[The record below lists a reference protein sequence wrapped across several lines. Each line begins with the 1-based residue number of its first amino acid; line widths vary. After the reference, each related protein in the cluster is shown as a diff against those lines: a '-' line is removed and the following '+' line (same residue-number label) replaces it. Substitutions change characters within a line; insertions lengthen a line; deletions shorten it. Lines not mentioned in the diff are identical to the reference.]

1 MANDYN
7 RPNEFDRP
15 NEIERSSDR
24 NRAPAPNKDNK
35 HAKKAGD
42 GTMTFMVWSMAG
54 TVLAACSEPIFSDVA
69 ELAGGGG
76 SSGDRSSG
84 PIEHYAVNSR
94 ARDVRFFIDVDGNG
108 QFDNR
113 TDTVIGTTN
122 DAGYFL
128 ANRPGDD
135 QVLAADFTGATD
147 IASGTSLSNLGVLRS
162 LPYDGGEYVII
173 SPLTDLLANAG
184 AGVDPQDVLNS
195 IFGMAPEFDGAG
207 APVTGSP
214 MSPIITLEDVLDINN
229 YNPVGLDTAPI
240 ERQLLTTASIALSE
254 IEIEASSSTA
264 DRATILRDTFN
275 DFRGDALTNQ
285 NPRVRLDTGETIEG
299 TSVDLATEVNERITV
314 ADNRGGLPV
323 VADVNEGTPIPM
335 TEDENFVLLD
345 ANRDAVSLF
354 GFEDPFGNTDSDG
367 DGVPEDGSL
376 RGVYIEAASTGGGDI
391 AVMFGDATN
400 NVALAGADRV
410 VDTDS
415 TLTDPRTIGSAT
427 FYFVSAA
434 NLDQLV
440 LSPGTDVSGDFQI
453 RFYVH
458 DGEDATLADDA
469 TTLDGVGMLEIE
481 VAPVNDAPELTVVV
495 TDGAVTE
502 AGGADNNTAGD
513 VMANGSLTIT
523 DPDTGH
529 DDFDFVGNTLQGRA
543 GTSGAFK
550 NANGVVENEMTSDG
564 QIIGTYGTL
573 TLEDDGTWSYAL
585 RDDDSD
591 TQALDGGDTP
601 DMVQDVFEIQLV
613 NVDGTTQTSAIVPI
627 TIDVTGAN
635 DAPTDI
641 TTGGAAFAV
650 SYDNDDIPSDGIFI
664 ATLSTEDVDAGD
676 AHSYTITGT
685 DMGSFSLRSSSAPGA
700 TTSATATDNNHLWLN
715 AAAAPARAVD
725 GTWDI
730 TMTSEDSAGLRISE
744 DFSIRRTDATT
755 NLAPTDITT
764 TATGT
769 SAALTATYD
778 GDSVPTGG
786 HVVAVL
792 DSTDPNSGDS
802 HTYSIVPNDNGPFTI
817 RNGNQLVLREGASSP
832 APGDTLDVT
841 VRSTDAGTGTG
852 GLTFDK
858 TFTITRAGN
867 VSPTDITTTATG
879 TSAALTATYDGDSVP
894 TGGHVVAVLD
904 STDPNTDDAHTY
916 SIVPNDNGPFTIRNG
931 NQLVLREGASSPAPG
946 DTLDVTVRST
956 DAGTGTGGLTFD
968 KTFTITRAGNVS
980 PTDITTTA
988 TGTSAALTAT
998 YDGNSVPTGGHVVAV
1013 LDSTDPNSGDSH
1025 TYSIVPNDNGPFT
1038 IRNGNQL
1045 VLREGASSPAPGG
1058 TLDVTVRSTDA
1069 GTGTGGLTFE
1079 KTFTITRAG
1088 NVDPASDQL
1097 AVSSEGAREHLL
1109 IYGVEFRALEDGA
1122 PPVRPNTI
1130 YFRHN
1135 TLNEVVFS
1143 ADSDAFINYGIF
1155 TTDFSQVDIA
1165 GLWNNDPDSST
1176 KYVATI
1182 IEAMPNIDM
1191 FDEWATME
1199 RNGAEIGAAT
1209 DNGRRFT
1216 DGTEEADLVVTK
1228 DTDTDLTASGW
1239 LKVTGGTGDITF
1251 GNGGTGGFTASGQLG
1266 SAAHTDTRKYT
1277 FVGDYGD
1284 LVIDGDGDWV
1294 YTLGGT
1300 TAQDNAVTGL
1310 TSTIME
1316 TFRVS
1321 VIEDGSTRATQP
1333 ITIIVNVVSDIPSV
1347 APVINSGAT
1356 GAALLENSLVAA
1368 GTAVYTAAGTPELPT
1383 SSIIWSL
1390 EAGTG
1395 DQTLLRINDT
1405 TGAVTFNAET
1415 TPDHETKDTY
1425 SFTVIATDSLN
1436 STLTSNLAVSIA
1448 VTDVN
1453 EAPTDITTSPT
1464 GALTA
1469 IYTDPASVPTG
1480 SNGGLMITTLSTTDV
1495 DDGDTHTYTISA
1507 VATGTDPEA
1516 EAGAF
1521 MIRNDNELWL
1531 LPSPPDS
1538 VGAGDNFE
1546 IRITTRDSGG
1556 LTYSKDFTIFRTIPN
1571 PPTLS
1576 APIPADNDVTEDD
1589 TGDATVTGGTLTFDD
1604 TDAGQDK
1611 SNLRVY
1617 VAAGATATDASTE
1630 VAPGATGTD
1639 TEIPV
1644 VGTYGTFTL
1653 TRTMAGDVTWTY
1665 TLDHTDAD
1673 TQALRH
1679 GQEVTDQLAVIV
1691 YDADGVSSG
1700 VEIITIDVTGVND
1713 APVLVDPTGATITDS
1728 GTLNAD
1734 STATTGSLTGTF
1746 TETDIDTGDTHTF
1759 SASFGGTDG
1768 SALGTPVSGFSHSID
1783 GDYGILFYNSG
1794 TGAYEYV
1801 RDEDGINTLGGGIT
1815 DTDSFK
1821 ITVTDDSG
1829 AANEAPA
1836 AKDLVFTINGAN
1848 DAPTS
1853 SITVGTDTVAYDE
1866 DEVIDARVIS
1876 FGDVDDPNN
1885 GLTIRAFASGAPTE
1899 PTTPAF
1905 DDASPNPI
1913 TGSHS
1918 ITSTYGMFIINRN
1931 DNDGEISVE
1940 YDLNEGNSNVL
1951 ALQQTGGRLFDK
1963 LTVYVNDGDD
1973 TSTPETYVVTIEGPP
1988 PLFEVGELPLIE
2000 GTAGNDRF
2008 FTPLNGTTV
2017 AELIQGGK
2025 GRDAL
2030 SGNGGDDVLIG
2041 GAGGDNIILGDP
2053 DAANDAEAGAETVVY
2068 RFASDGNTGVDGQS
2082 RAVDGD
2088 DDIRD
2093 FERGVDK
2100 LVLVDVSTGDPIT
2113 SLTDFIADAPMVTIE
2128 VAGGLITAI
2137 NITFALD
2144 AAGETNSDSLTIQ
2157 FADANRPTV
2166 TAFTNELSGFVLDDY
2181 TALAT
2186 LFGGD
2191 DFFLVGDASQLPDN
2205 FTILDNAAPTSTI
2218 SSAAAIVAHD
2228 EDETIM
2234 TTISFD
2240 DDADD
2245 NADLTIHA
2253 FHSAS
2258 SGTTEPATPNFDA
2271 GLGTVLNSGATPTTT
2286 TVNGTYGMFTIIR
2299 DDGTGKLEVTYDL
2312 TESLPAVENLAEG
2325 DSLFEK
2331 LTVYISDDQGDQ
2343 GDTSTAQ
2350 DFVVEIENPAPLTVE
2365 SEGVREHLL
2374 IYGVEFRALED
2385 GARAETG
2392 IYFSADS
2399 GGAERII
2406 RSGNYLAFIDLVTYS
2421 QANIARIWNTYT
2433 SIPTNQDN
2441 ISNTNYVATIIEEM
2455 SMISAPRG
2463 NSLAGWR
2470 TQERFGAETTGVL
2483 GTRDFPDGTDAADT
2497 MVTENNDLTA
2507 SGWLHVTDATGDITF
2522 GKDTTSGVTVTGQLG
2537 GASGSAAYTDTRK
2550 YTYAGEYGNL
2560 VIDGDGD
2567 WVYTL
2572 GGTTTQN
2579 NDLAALRSTD
2589 NRTETFVVAVSQT
2602 GTRRTG
2608 TETIEIGVTGADSL
2622 VVTNEA
2628 VRAFVIVNGVE
2639 FRVNDDSNNPAH
2651 TAYKIDFR
2659 PTANGSADVIS
2670 VGSLIRVAPGSNT
2683 AVNERFSQANI
2694 ASIFNGAGL
2703 TSLDAAAIILQEET
2717 TTALANW
2724 ENNEVDSNGIYD
2736 FNTASTALD
2745 LVVTEDDD
2753 ADRTARG
2760 FLEVTGGTSPYTFG
2774 DSAMMIAGV
2783 NVNVYE
2789 GKYGDLIVHADG
2801 NWIYVLNNDLST
2813 TNELSAEDTETDR
2826 FTVIVSDSSMSAIMG
2841 RQQIEIEV
2849 NGANEANVAP
2859 TSVIM
2864 AGSDTAATIANDGTE
2879 TADTIISFDDAN
2891 DYDPN
2896 TSLTIYGISLG
2907 DETEPNAPSYDDAV
2921 ANGAELTSGATPTT
2935 PTTTTVNGTYG
2946 DFSITRTDGT
2956 GTLAVTYDLDEDNFA
2971 VENLA
2976 HGASLFEKL
2985 TVYVNDGED
2994 TSTAQEFL
3002 VTIAGPMPLFEVGEL
3017 TVTAATTGTADF
3029 DSLTGMPST
3038 NELFQGGDSVDTIT
3052 TNGGNDVVIGGS
3064 GTDTINLGTSAQTGA
3079 ETVVYRFES
3088 DGNAADGGWR
3098 ATDRGDTINNF
3109 EIGVD
3114 KLVLVDVSDGTAPIT
3129 SLTDL
3134 IADTLDRPA
3143 VQIRVTGTKISRI
3156 FIRFELGATDT
3167 DTIFA
3172 RAIEINLS
3180 SDTQLDFADFMD
3192 DFELAPQSTDS
3203 YILKQNDDAY
3213 GKLAELFGSTET
3225 FDGILV
3231 GDASQLPVGFTIL
3244 EGPDPF
3250 FSINEL
3256 TPVGSPFTGALA
3268 TDELIQG
3275 SDGSDVI
3282 NTRGGNDVVIGGE
3295 GGDNVTLGTNAQTGA
3310 ETVVYRFESDGDADA
3325 DDGWTATDAGEIIS
3339 NFERGIDKLI
3349 LVDIYEGI
3357 GTPIASLN
3365 DLINDAND
3373 RPAVSVEVDADADS
3387 GKITEIT
3394 ILFERSAFS
3403 IDSEFSRRIEVRL
3416 SSDTQPDFSTFMN
3429 DLERVGSTNNYNLKQ
3444 TSYGK
3449 LADLFGAGSL
3459 IVGPASQLPD
3469 GLDILDNAAPTSTIS
3484 SAAAT
3489 VVNDE
3494 DETITTTISFEDDDD
3509 DNADLIIRAFAS
3521 GATTEPPTP
3530 AFGANTPTPNPITTT
3545 GSNGFDGTY
3554 GRFTITRNDGT
3565 DGTGMLSV
3573 VYDLD
3578 DMNNTAVMNLGAGDS
3593 LIEKLTVYVN
3603 DGENTPIAQEFVVT
3617 IEGPTPPLFEVEG
3630 LIPITG
3636 TAGDDKPLKLGEP
3649 SVNEL
3654 LQGGD
3659 GDDQLS
3665 GNGGNDVF
3673 IGGAGSDRV
3682 VFGRGAGEEGA
3693 ETAVYRFTSDGSTAN
3708 GNWEATD
3715 AAETIDNFERG
3726 IDKLVLVDVSD
3737 GTAPITSLADFI
3749 ADTDDRP
3756 MVSVALD
3763 FNNLIT
3769 NIYITFDFDSN
3780 GVRNTFSGPRE
3791 IALNLSSA
3799 NRLLVDPNDPAN
3811 SFHDHLGPIQAN
3823 SRYDLTDYNQLAE
3836 LFGGEEFLLVGDAS
3850 QLPDDFTILEG
3861 PDPLTVESEGA
3872 RSHLLIYGVE
3882 FRQLVDGDDVV
3893 GETNGTIFFPN
3904 DGNENIAPTT
3914 SGFGINT
3921 LTYSQANIA
3930 NLWNTYTDNGNIVTQ
3945 GLVATI
3951 IEENDINT
3959 LAEWRTMEDGG
3970 AGVRGTF
3977 ATRDFTLGTDEADTM
3992 VTEGSDL
3999 TASGWLHVTDTTT
4012 GDITFGED
4020 ETNGVTVTGRLGGES
4035 GSAANTDTRKYTYAG
4050 IYGNLVIDGDGDWV
4064 YTLGGS
4070 EVQNNALAAL
4080 TSTNGGTD
4088 PFEVTVR
4095 ETGGAMRSKTEMIE
4109 IAVTGADVPAFATS
4123 RSGTMVTI
4131 TDTDSTA
4138 NNVPAPVTG
4147 TISLTAETD
4156 VTDLTWTIAAPT
4168 VTGTSQNADYFFGF
4182 ALPTSFPTGFILG
4195 REYSVEIIGKELE
4208 WSFMPNEK
4216 INDLNAGES
4225 VTFTYSIT
4233 VTNVDGTTNQD
4244 LVVTL
4249 NGFTPSLFEIPSGPG
4264 AGAAIPGT
4272 VDSDF
4277 GLNGTTAAELIQ
4289 AGDGSSD
4296 QIFTNGGD
4304 DVVIGGLGLDFIH
4317 LGDPAVPAQA
4327 GAETVVYRFESG
4339 GGQAGQWL
4347 ATDANDTINNFEI
4360 GVDKFVLVDVSD
4372 DTPITNLAAFDTHD
4386 NRPVV
4391 TVSTADAGGGVLDVT
4406 KISITL
4412 HNTDGQEVI
4421 IDINLADDTNRPII
4435 HSTDTTDRTI
4445 HNHVTQVGT
4454 TTTYILNDD
4463 ASVADIFGGDDFFLV
4478 GDASQLP
4485 DGLNIDLL

>member
-24 NRAPAPNKDNK
+24 NRSPAPNKDNK

-54 TVLAACSEPIFSDVA
+54 TVLAACSKPIFSDVA
-69 ELAGGGG
+69 DLAGGGG

-94 ARDVRFFIDVDGNG
+94 ARDVRFFIDENNNG
-108 QFDNR
+108 QFDND

-207 APVTGSP
+207 APVPNSP

-299 TSVDLATEVNERITV
+299 TSVDLAAEVNERITV

-335 TEDENFVLLD
+335 TEDEDFVLLD

-832 APGDTLDVT
+832 APGGTLDVT

-1165 GLWNNDPDSST
+1165 GLWNNDLDSRT

-1356 GAALLENSLVAA
+1356 GAALLENSAVTSS
-1368 GTAVYTAAGTPELPT
+1368 TAVYTATGTTELSS
-1383 SSIIWSL
+1383 SSIRWSL

-1395 DQTLLRINDT
+1395 DQTLLRIDDT
-1405 TGAVTFNAET
+1405 TGAVTFAAET

-1425 SFTVIATDSLN
+1425 SFTVIATDSLD

-1453 EAPTDITTSPT
+1453 EAPTDITTSTT
-1464 GALTA
+1464 GPLTA

-1516 EAGAF
+1516 EARAF

-1546 IRITTRDSGG
+1546 IRITTEDSGD

-1700 VEIITIDVTGVND
+1700 VEIITIDVTGAND
-1713 APVLVDPTGATITDS
+1713 APVLGDPTGATITDS
-1728 GTLNAD
+1728 GALDTD
-1734 STATTGSLTGTF
+1734 STVTGSLTGTF

-1768 SALGTPVSGFSHSID
+1768 SALDTPVSGFSHSID
-1783 GDYGILFYNSG
+1783 GDYGMLFYNSG

-1801 RDEDGINTLGGGIT
+1801 RDEVAIITLNAGGPE
-1815 DTDSFK
+1815 TDSFK

-2008 FTPLNGTTV
+2008 FTPLNGTTA

-2191 DFFLVGDASQLPDN
+2191 EFFLVGDASQLPDN

-2228 EDETIM
+2228 EDQTIM
-2234 TTISFD
+2234 TIISFD

-2286 TVNGTYGMFTIIR
+2286 VNGTYGMFTIIR
-2299 DDGTGKLEVTYDL
+2299 DDGTGELEVTYDL

-2392 IYFSADS
+2392 IYFSDDS
-2399 GGAERII
+2399 VGAERII
-2406 RSGNYLAFIDLVTYS
+2406 RATNYLAFIDLVTYS
-2421 QANIARIWNTYT
+2421 QANIAHIWNTST

-2455 SMISAPRG
+2455 SNIPPG
-2463 NSLAGWR
+2463 NTLTGWR
-2470 TQERFGAETTGVL
+2470 TQEVGGAETMGIL
-2483 GTRDFPDGTDAADT
+2483 STRDFPDGTDAADT
-2497 MVTENNDLTA
+2497 MVIEDNDLTA

-2579 NDLAALRSTD
+2579 NDLAALTPM
-2589 NRTETFVVAVSQT
+2589 NGGTETFVVAVSQT

-2608 TETIEIGVTGADSL
+2608 TETIEIEVTGANSL

-2639 FRVNDDSNNPAH
+2639 FRVNDDSNER
-2651 TAYKIDFR
+2651 TAYEIDFR
-2659 PTANGSADVIS
+2659 STAIGNADVTSNSVENLIS
-2670 VGSLIRVAPGSNT
+2670 VAPGSNT

-2694 ASIFNGAGL
+2694 ARIFNGAGL
-2703 TSLDAAAIILQEET
+2703 TSLDVAAIILQEET

-2736 FNTASTALD
+2736 FNTAGTALD
-2745 LVVTEDDD
+2745 LAVTEDDE
-2753 ADRTARG
+2753 ADSSARG
-2760 FLEVTGGTSPYTFG
+2760 FLEVTGGTGPYTFDG
-2774 DSAMMIAGV
+2774 SAMMIAGV

-2801 NWIYVLNNDLST
+2801 NWTYEIDDT
-2813 TNELSAEDTETDR
+2813 RQATNELSAGETETDR
-2826 FTVIVSDSSMSAIMG
+2826 FTVIVSDNSRPAIMG

-2859 TSVIM
+2859 TSEIM

-2935 PTTTTVNGTYG
+2935 TTVNGKYG
-2946 DFSITRTDGT
+2946 DFSITRTDGTDGT
-2956 GTLAVTYDLDEDNFA
+2956 GTLAVTYDLDEDNPV

-3002 VTIAGPMPLFEVGEL
+3002 VTIAGPMPLFEVDGL
-3017 TVTAATTGTADF
+3017 TVTADTTGTADF

-3088 DGNAADGGWR
+3088 DGDAADGGWR

-3394 ILFERSAFS
+3394 ILFELSAFS
-3403 IDSEFSRRIEVRL
+3403 IDSQFSRRIEVRL

-3444 TSYGK
+3444 DSYGK

-3521 GATTEPPTP
+3521 GATTEPTTP
-3530 AFGANTPTPNPITTT
+3530 AFGANTPTPNPITT
-3545 GSNGFDGTY
+3545 GSNGFEGTY
-3554 GRFTITRNDGT
+3554 GSFTINRNDGT

-3578 DMNNTAVMNLGAGDS
+3578 DMNNNVVMELVEGES

-3636 TAGDDKPLKLGEP
+3636 TAGDDRPLKLGEP

-3682 VFGRGAGEEGA
+3682 VFGNGAGEEGA

-3708 GNWEATD
+3708 GDWEATD

-3756 MVSVALD
+3756 VVSVALD

-3850 QLPDDFTILEG
+3850 QLPEGLTILEG
-3861 PDPLTVESEGA
+3861 PDPLAVESEGA
-3872 RSHLLIYGVE
+3872 RTHLLIYGVE
-3882 FRQLVDGDDVV
+3882 FRRLVDGAVTDPADPGSIYFPDDGGVERV
-3893 GETNGTIFFPN
+3893 IESIV
-3904 DGNENIAPTT
+3904 DD
-3914 SGFGINT
+3914 FGINA

-3930 NLWNTYTDNGNIVTQ
+3930 SIWNADDATMGSH
-3945 GLVATI
+3945 VATI
-3951 IEENDINT
+3951 IEEMPLIDT
-3959 LAEWRTMEDGG
+3959 LAEWRAMEDGG
-3970 AGVRGTF
+3970 AVVTGSF
-3977 ATRDFTLGTDEADTM
+3977 ATRDFTSGTDDADLD
-3992 VTEGSDL
+3992 VTEGTDL

-4020 ETNGVTVTGRLGGES
+4020 TTSGVTVTGQLGGES
-4035 GSAANTDTRKYTYAG
+4035 GSAAHTDTRKYTYAG
-4050 IYGNLVIDGDGDWV
+4050 KYGNLVIDGDGDWV

-4080 TSTNGGTD
+4080 TPMNGGTD

-4131 TDTDSTA
+4131 TDTDSAT

-4147 TISLTAETD
+4147 TINLTAETD
-4156 VTDLTWTIAAPT
+4156 DTNLTWTIANPT
-4168 VTGTSQNADYFFGF
+4168 ITGDTNENAGHFVGLSL
-4182 ALPTSFPTGFILG
+4182 AAFPTGFTLETQLPNLG
-4195 REYSVEIIGKELE
+4195 RDIE
-4208 WSFMPNEK
+4208 WTFQPTNN
-4216 INDLNAGES
+4216 INALNAGES
-4225 VTFTYSIT
+4225 VTVTYTIT
-4233 VTNVDGTTNQD
+4233 IMNGDGTASQD
-4244 LVVTL
+4244 LVVTI
-4249 NGFTPSLFEIPSGPG
+4249 NGFTPSLFEIPSGDG

-4272 VDSDF
+4272 VNSDF
-4277 GLNGTTAAELIQ
+4277 DLMGTTAAELIQ

-4317 LGDPAVPAQA
+4317 LGDPDVPAQA
-4327 GAETVVYRFESG
+4327 GAETVVYRFESRG
-4339 GGQAGQWL
+4339 GQWL

-4412 HNTDGQEVI
+4412 HNTDGQEFI

-4445 HNHVTQVGT
+4445 HDHVTQVGT